1 MANCLSAD
9 TRTRKFLT
17 ILSFTFSFLFQLV
30 EDSMVK
36 LDRICREANI
46 ILIFA
51 RSYGLMGLVRISVK
65 VILMLLSC
73 YFRTDPTLKSS
84 TDRELWSGAVTTV
97 SPLSWISSLDRFYC
111 EELTCR
117 ETTVK

>member
-1 MANCLSAD
+1 
-9 TRTRKFLT
+9 
-17 ILSFTFSFLFQLV
+17 
-30 EDSMVK
+30 MVK

>member
-1 MANCLSAD
+1 MANCLSAVSSALE
-9 TRTRKFLT
+9 FLT
-17 ILSFTFSFLFQLV
+17 ILSYAFSVLYQLV

-65 VILMLLSC
+65 VILLLLSC
-73 YFRTDPTLKSS
+73 
-84 TDRELWSGAVTTV
+84 
-97 SPLSWISSLDRFYC
+97 
-111 EELTCR
+111 
-117 ETTVK
+117 